1 MEIKKSTFITLK
13 QFNKLFDKKDKNVV
27 FDIFIFKVLN
37 LNI

>member
-1 MEIKKSTFITLK
+1 MEIKKSTFIILK